1 MGDDILILKIS
12 FTKIFN
18 RFVFVR
24 ILYIWSMIRRDPF
37 GNKLF
42 LKRMLV
48 TTIGWLTWARY
59 TRRNKI
65 QISGTENLKHLANTN
80 VLFVSN
86 HQTYFAEVIAMLH
99 VFCSVKHGYENSINR
114 PWYLFRPRVNTYFVA
129 AEETMKSG
137 FLPKVFAYAG
147 SVSIQRTWRDAGTD
161 INRKVRM
168 EDLSNIGLALKDGW
182 VINFPQGTTKVYAK
196 GRRGITLLVKKF
208 NPIVIPVVIDGFREA
223 FDGKGLVLKQKG
235 GQLSI
240 KFKSPLQFDV
250 DESGDSILE
259 KIMFAIEQTDEF
271 FVAAKALDE
280 QQIEKAV

>member
-24 ILYIWSMIRRDPF
+24 ILYIWSMIRSDPF

-65 QISGTENLKHLANTN
+65 KISGTENLKHLANTN

-137 FLPKVFAYAG
+137 ILPKIFAYAG

-161 INRKVRM
+161 IKRKVRM

-182 VINFPQGTTKVYAK
+182 VINFPQGTTKVHAK